1 MMQTRVQRGPVVCV
15 CMGKQFGTRN
25 SLDMDIEPDF
35 CTSSCCNTTPTRA
48 GKIVVVDERASEP
61 RRNFFLFNTF
71 KSNIRRRA

>member
-25 SLDMDIEPDF
+25 SLDMDIF
-35 CTSSCCNTTPTRA
+35 FASRCCNTTPTRA